1 MIFISSRV
9 GMMARRSFVAT
20 LLIGF
25 ALIVPLGASEA
36 QNGTV
41 PKLEGGTW
49 VRVSPLE
56 GVAVIDP
63 NQPAQT
69 MVFRVNGISG
79 STGCNGYG
87 GGASLADGLFKLGP
101 LRMSRRACHGPVMQS
116 EQDYM
121 ARLSS
126 ASQWWL
132 RGGDLYLANA
142 QGTPLLRF
150 MRE

>member
-1 MIFISSRV
+1 MLSLSQVSGGFI
-9 GMMARRSFVAT
+9 RRGFLAGA
-20 LLIGF
+20 LALGLI
-25 ALIVPLGASEA
+25 LPLGAAEA

-41 PKLEGGTW
+41 PKLEGAAW

-69 MVFRVNGISG
+69 IVFRDGGISG

-87 GGASLADGLFKLGP
+87 GGADLADGLFKLGP
-101 LRMSRRACHGPVMQS
+101 LRMSRRACQNGVMQT

-121 ARLSS
+121 ARLTS
-126 ASQWWL
+126 AAQWWL

-150 MRE
+150 IRE